1 MDGIDWLRVVRS
13 TPDFQKIPFVMMT
26 LEDNPKKVSIA
37 KKEGVTEFLYKPATH
52 ETLLETV
59 EKIFN

>member
-1 MDGIDWLRVVRS
+1 
-13 TPDFQKIPFVMMT
+13 MMT
-26 LEDNPKKVSIA
+26 IEDNPKKVSIA